1 MLRPS
6 EPNVLVSK
14 GEGDKLRNYNVKLL
28 KKCKFDSI
36 QAAVNASGN
45 NDRIVDHAGCLH
57 GAASR
62 SAPTNDPKCDGL
74 EETNDRGRTGAL
86 SYRYQVQC
94 PNDQNLIL
102 VAGRAISNTP
112 APQPPLN
119 DRHGLPDE
127 GACIRCNLQIEG
139 SGVTPDDVIVDA
151 GNVAAGNKGPA
162 NPVKDVVFRID
173 RADGFVARNMNVRH
187 ATEHGFYVMETDGY
201 VFDHFKAFYNEDYGV
216 LGFTSDHGVISDCDV
231 AGSGDSAIYPGAAPE
246 TGEETREGSQRYNTE
261 ITRCDMHH
269 STSGYSGTAAN
280 GVWIHHNDL
289 YDNANGF
296 TTDVFTAAGHPGFP
310 QDSDL
315 IENNEFYSNNF
326 NPYLPGSDVV
336 PTVPMPVGTGM
347 WIAGGNNN
355 IVRNNRFYDNW
366 RRGAMLFAV
375 PNSFVG
381 GCGTPSAPDCQ
392 TADFDTSYR
401 NRFYGNIMGVA
412 ANGAV
417 MPNGYNPDPTVAGP
431 TSGGTR
437 TGYEPPGNSANCW
450 FSQHRQGEHRR
461 RASRSSRPT
470 CPPTATTVRAAP
482 GPNAQIAELLACLE
496 DRPDLHLVPDPAQAE
511 PIAGATSEA
520 RRRDHRGRARGRCR
534 PGCGTD
540 DREEPGALGGPTL
553 DAPVELANCTDWND
567 GSVDERLGTIAQIEN
582 FVGGPVRDGRS
593 DGRHARSR
601 RRLRPDGGLLR
612 RASTRAASAST
623 SSTRATPPSAAA
635 ARRSAGALGPP

>member
-1 MLRPS
+1 MPGVYT
-6 EPNVLVSK
+6 EP
-14 GEGDKLRNYNVKLL
+14 
-28 KKCKFDSI
+28 
-36 QAAVNASGN
+36 
-45 NDRIVDHAGCLH
+45 
-57 GAASR
+57 ASR

-86 SYRYQVQC
+86 SYRYQVTC

-112 APQPPLN
+112 PPQPPLN

-216 LGFTSDHGVISDCDV
+216 LGFTSDHGVVSDCDV

-246 TGEETREGSQRYNTE
+246 TGEETREASQRYNTE

-269 STSGYSGTAAN
+269 STAGYSGTAAN

-355 IVRNNRFYDNW
+355 IVRNNHFYDNW

-392 TADFDTSYR
+392 TTDFDTSYR
-401 NRFYGNIMGVA
+401 NRFYGNMMGRT
-412 ANGAV
+412 
-417 MPNGYNPDPTVAGP
+417 PNGTVDAERQRPGRRRRADFWWDEN
-431 TSGGTR
+431 GTH
-437 TGYEPPGNSANCW
+437 TASPPPPPQLRQLLVR
-450 FSQHRQGEHRR
+450 QHRQGRDGGSVTTSRR
-461 RASRSSRPT
+461 RPALRLQQQH
-470 CPPTATTVRAAP
+470 RAAGMGEPAGRGVARVP
-482 GPNAQIAELLACLE
+482 GAGPC
-496 DRPDLHLVPDPAQAE
+496 PTLHLVPDPAQAE
-511 PIAGATSEA
+511 PIAGRTSSA
-520 RRRDHRGRARGRCR
+520 RDREPRGRAGGGPR
-534 PGCGTD
+534 PACGTD

-553 DAPVELANCTDWND
+553 DAPVELASCTDWND

-582 FVGGPVRDGRS
+582 FVGGPVGTAGGTGARLDPEHAYDLMEGFCAAGVRA
-593 DGRHARSR
+593 RLPPLQALHALRRLHARHR
-601 RRLRPDGGLLR
+601 RR
-612 RASTRAASAST
+612 
-623 SSTRATPPSAAA
+623 
-635 ARRSAGALGPP
+635 ARALGAP

>member
-1 MLRPS
+1 M
-6 EPNVLVSK
+6 
-14 GEGDKLRNYNVKLL
+14 
-28 KKCKFDSI
+28 
-36 QAAVNASGN
+36 
-45 NDRIVDHAGCLH
+45 
-57 GAASR
+57 
-62 SAPTNDPKCDGL
+62 
-74 EETNDRGRTGAL
+74 
-86 SYRYQVQC
+86 
-94 PNDQNLIL
+94 
-102 VAGRAISNTP
+102 
-112 APQPPLN
+112 
-119 DRHGLPDE
+119 
-127 GACIRCNLQIEG
+127 
-139 SGVTPDDVIVDA
+139 IVDA

-187 ATEHGFYVMETDGY
+187 AAEHGFYVMETDGY

-401 NRFYGNIMGVA
+401 NRFHSNIMGIA

-417 MPNGYNPDPTVAGP
+417 MPNGYDPNPAVGRADFWWDENGLN
-431 TSGGTR
+431 
-437 TGYEPPGNSANCW
+437 EPPGNSANCW
-450 FSQHRQGEHRR
+450 FSNTGKAGTA
-461 RASRSSRPT
+461 ASV
-470 CPPTATTVRAAP
+470 TTFPADLP
-482 GPNAQIAELLACLE
+482 SDCNNSPGGTGPNAQIAELVACLE
-496 DRPDLHLVPDPAQAE
+496 N
-511 PIAGATSEA
+511 
-520 RRRDHRGRARGRCR
+520 
-534 PGCGTD
+534 
-540 DREEPGALGGPTL
+540 GPT
-553 DAPVELANCTDWND
+553 CTWF
-567 GSVDERLGTIAQIEN
+567 Q
-582 FVGGPVRDGRS
+582 
-593 DGRHARSR
+593 
-601 RRLRPDGGLLR
+601 
-612 RASTRAASAST
+612 
-623 SSTRATPPSAAA
+623 TPPKPS
-635 ARRSAGALGPP
+635 P